1 MSRYFVM
8 NSKTKH
14 SVDADAVVDQAVHF
28 VFDSPCSICSLQP
41 CCDIKYKGTCAV
53 YRGLKCRLYSLVADN
68 ERQGRI

>member
-28 VFDSPCSICSLQP
+28 VFDSPLFYMQSSVLL
-41 CCDIKYKGTCAV
+41 
-53 YRGLKCRLYSLVADN
+53 RH
-68 ERQGRI
+68 